1 MNTTTT
7 NTTIRSHQRTY
18 YKKMMIKQLIDNII
32 VHIKAF
38 DGDIYGGVVRDY
50 SVGNV
55 VYIQDINCRLDNS
68 ILHLFMQTL
77 FVYFDVE
84 EISVEI
90 GGSFVD
96 LRKKIKVMMKDNESN
111 NILYSTTSQRVPFVF
126 VDIVM
131 MSRIEWMRLPCDF
144 DVNVLA
150 ENSHS
155 LYIRIPY
162 NSLNKYTDKLKFIRD
177 RIQDTTFCV
186 LEDSFMKTP
195 EQIIGLIDRALR
207 LIMRG
212 WIMDDTLLGNKTWVL
227 SEWYVLSN
235 ELKMVRKNYDKSKY
249 EQMTCSM
256 ECAICNE
263 EFKPTDIVINTKC
276 NHNFHWN
283 DLCATY
289 LPNKSVRCKGLKEWV
304 KRGKI
309 SCPVCRQFMF

>member
-1 MNTTTT
+1 MNSTTTT
-7 NTTIRSHQRTY
+7 VRSHQKTY
-18 YKKMMIKQLIDNII
+18 YKKMIMKQLIDNVI

-38 DGDIYGGVVRDY
+38 DGDVYGGVVRDY
-50 SVGNV
+50 SVGNI

-68 ILHLFMQTL
+68 ILNLFMQTL

-90 GGSFVD
+90 GGSFTD
-96 LRKKIKVMMKDNESN
+96 LRKKIKVMMKDKESN
-111 NILYSTTSQRVPFVF
+111 NILYSTTSQRVPYVF

-131 MSRIEWMRLPCDF
+131 MSRMEWMRLPCDF

-155 LYIRIPY
+155 LYIRVPY
-162 NSLNKYTDKLKFIRD
+162 NSLNKYTDRLKFVRD
-177 RIQDTTFCV
+177 RIQDTTFCA
-186 LEDSFMKTP
+186 LEDSFSKTP
-195 EQIIGLIDRALR
+195 EQIIGLVDRALR

-227 SEWYVLSN
+227 SQWNVLSN
-235 ELKMVRKNYDKSKY
+235 ELKMVRKNYDKDKY

-263 EFKPTDIVINTKC
+263 EFQPTDIVINTKC